1 MVLGGGKVNGV
12 IYYFSG
18 TGNTKWVADKFK
30 DEFKDNN
37 IDIDLVSIE
46 NLYEKNNNEYD
57 FLIFGTPVHA
67 ELAPKIFSD
76 FINNLPSTDRK
87 INCLL
92 YCTLG
97 AKKAGGLDAIRKT
110 LKSKGYNILIQDYI
124 QMPNNYSFAFG
135 KEPSEIRIKELTERA
150 ERQILNLVDR
160 FIQGKISIKS
170 VLPMRIVI
178 SKIIGREFLKLLP
191 KISNNL
197 SSTSECIKCGMCLRN
212 CPKGNIT
219 FEEGHAIFHS
229 NCMMCVRCI
238 HICPTNGIRYKGKK
252 INQTQKTII
261 TSMIIR

>member
-1 MVLGGGKVNGV
+1 VNGA

-30 DEFKDNN
+30 DKFKNNN
-37 IDIDLVSIE
+37 IDIDLLSIE
-46 NLYEKNNNEYD
+46 NIHEKNINEYD

-67 ELAPKIFSD
+67 ELAPKIFID
-76 FINNLPSTDRK
+76 FISSLPSTERK
-87 INCLL
+87 ANCLL

-97 AKKAGGLDAIRKT
+97 SKKAGALNIIRGT
-110 LKSKGYNILIQDYI
+110 LESKGYRVLIQDCI
-124 QMPNNYSFAFG
+124 QMPNNNYFFG
-135 KEPSEIRIKELTERA
+135 FVKEPSKNRMKYLTERA
-150 ERQILNLVDR
+150 ETQIENLVER
-160 FIQGKISIKS
+160 LIEGKEKIKY
-170 VLPMRIVI
+170 VLPMRIGI
-178 SKIIGREFLKLLP
+178 SKIIGWEYFKLLP

-197 SSTSECIKCGMCLRN
+197 TSTSDCIKCGICLRN

-252 INQTQKTII
+252 INQTQKTFI
-261 TSMIIR
+261 TTLVIR